1 VLPSWRSFG
10 SGTRKAR
17 AGLRIAQGFFA
28 RGGLRRIAVK
38 PAGPRRVRASDG
50 RARLAEDAAPDAA
63 SKEDCMTDAT
73 RRQLLPWS
81 AAIAILAA
89 APRAAEAAS
98 RSEIDA
104 EVANALRTL
113 RAQENTRVLFANAKS
128 VLVFPRILS
137 GGFIVGGQYGQGA
150 LVSGDRTLGYYNIA
164 GASFGFTIGAQV
176 AGLAM
181 FFMTDAARAAL
192 DAAHGWEIGTGP
204 TGVALDQGLQAN
216 LTSTTLSEPVYA
228 ISFSQQGLMASLA
241 INGSKITR
249 IQPE

>member
-1 VLPSWRSFG
+1 
-10 SGTRKAR
+10 
-17 AGLRIAQGFFA
+17 
-28 RGGLRRIAVK
+28 
-38 PAGPRRVRASDG
+38 
-50 RARLAEDAAPDAA
+50 
-63 SKEDCMTDAT
+63 MTEAT
-73 RRQLLPWS
+73 RRQLLPLG
-81 AAIAILAA
+81 AAIAIAPSILAVSSRQA
-89 APRAAEAAS
+89 RAATRA
-98 RSEIDA
+98 EIDG

-113 RAQENTRVLFANAKS
+113 RAQENTRPLFAGAKS

-150 LVSGDRTLGYYNIA
+150 LIAGERTLGYYNIA

-192 DAAHGWEIGTGP
+192 DAASGWEIGTGP
-204 TGVALDQGLQAN
+204 TVVAVDQGMQAN
-216 LTSTTLSEPVYA
+216 ITSTTLTAPVYA
-228 ISFSQQGLMASLA
+228 ISFSQQGLMASLS